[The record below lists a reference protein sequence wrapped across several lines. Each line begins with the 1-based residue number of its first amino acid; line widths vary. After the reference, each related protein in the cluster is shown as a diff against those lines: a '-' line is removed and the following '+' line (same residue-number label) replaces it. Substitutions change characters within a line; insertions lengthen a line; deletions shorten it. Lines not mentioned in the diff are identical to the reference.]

1 MPFGVSLFL
10 YLVRHNHSD
19 MVKIILL
26 VIFYFTFPVFIICI
40 CKRWSFMQKLGT
52 IVLAYGF
59 GLILGSVGLFPEGSI
74 KYKTLL
80 QGKTAISGNE
90 MEKLINEGTLSVE
103 DRFVNQIALVQDII
117 PSIVI
122 PLAFPLL
129 LFSMNIKRWMKY
141 ARKGFISVA
150 LALIAGLVMVT
161 VGFFIWK
168 DSIPESWKLAGMFEG
183 IYTGGTPNFVA
194 LKLALNVDPNLFM
207 IVNTYDMVVGA
218 GLVLFFITV
227 APRIFRAILPKF
239 VGKNG
244 ISVDNAQIANEIDNL
259 EDFSGM
265 LKIKTMLP
273 LIKALGI
280 SVIIFALAGGISLL
294 LPMFPQMVVVILSI
308 TTFAIL
314 ASLIKAI
321 NKIEKTFQLGMY
333 LILVFSLTVATQAD
347 LKAMFNI
354 GMLNLILFI
363 SWCYF
368 GSLILHLILA
378 KIFRIDAD
386 NFLITAAAFIFS
398 PPFVPLVANSLKNK
412 DVIVTGI
419 TGGIIGYILGNYFG
433 VVLAYALKGF

>member
-1 MPFGVSLFL
+1 MA
-10 YLVRHNHSD
+10 
-19 MVKIILL
+19 KIMLLIL
-26 VIFYFTFPVFIICI
+26 FYFTFPLFIIYI
-40 CKRWSFMQKLGT
+40 CKRWSLLRKLGT

-59 GLILGSVGLFPEGSI
+59 GLLLGSTGIFPEGSAQ
-74 KYKTLL
+74 YKLAL
-80 QGKTAISGNE
+80 QGKTALPGKEI
-90 MEKLINEGTLSVE
+90 EKLIGDGVIPEE
-103 DRFVNQIALVQDII
+103 DRFVNSIATVQDIV

-129 LFSMNIKRWMKY
+129 LFSMNMRRWLKY
-141 ARKGFISVA
+141 ARKGFISVV
-150 LALIAGLVMVT
+150 LALVAGVVMVT
-161 VGFFIWK
+161 AGFFIWK

-207 IVNTYDMVVGA
+207 IVNTYDMIVGA

-239 VGKNG
+239 IEEKVTA
-244 ISVDNAQIANEIDNL
+244 VDEAAITREIENL
-259 EDFSGM
+259 EDYSGM
-265 LKIKTMLP
+265 FKKGTFLP
-273 LIKALGI
+273 LLKAIGLA
-280 SVIIFALAGGISLL
+280 VIIFALAGGLSLA

-308 TTFAIL
+308 TTLAIL
-314 ASLIKAI
+314 ASLIKYI
-321 NKIEKTFQLGMY
+321 NQIEKTFQMGMY
-333 LILVFSLTVATQAD
+333 LILVFSLTIATQAN
-347 LKAMFNI
+347 LKTMFNI
-354 GMLNLILFI
+354 GMLNLIMFI
-363 SWCYF
+363 TWCYF

-398 PPFVPLVANSLKNK
+398 PPFVPLIANSLKNR

-433 VVLAYALKGF
+433 VVLAYVLKGF